1 MGWMMIVTGSWT
13 MCMGLMRTITMGIR
27 WMMRVT
33 GLTALGQLE
42 EWAIME
48 LGSQGWL
55 GA

>member
-1 MGWMMIVTGSWT
+1 
-13 MCMGLMRTITMGIR
+13 
-27 WMMRVT
+27 MMRVT